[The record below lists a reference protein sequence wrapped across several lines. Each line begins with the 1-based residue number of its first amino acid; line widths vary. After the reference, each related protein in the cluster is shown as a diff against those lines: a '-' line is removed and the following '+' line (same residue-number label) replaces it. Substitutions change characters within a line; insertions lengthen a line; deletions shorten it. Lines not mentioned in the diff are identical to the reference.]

1 MVMRLWILP
10 ASLVGTLLPTLSR
23 QNAIEEVDFAT
34 VLGRNRPELGF
45 PHDFFLSIGTGLRSL
60 RRVIMHSDLEWVFVT
75 CGKTE
80 YDPTHLLT
88 RRQSRLPSA
97 PWSR

>member
-34 VLGRNRPELGF
+34 VLGRNRPELGYQ
-45 PHDFFLSIGTGLRSL
+45 HDYFLSIGTGLRSL
-60 RRVIMHSDLEWVFVT
+60 RRVFM
-75 CGKTE
+75 
-80 YDPTHLLT
+80 LLIWNGFSSHVARLNTT
-88 RRQSRLPSA
+88 RPIC
-97 PWSR
+97 